1 MCAVASFAPPRRPPA
16 ALRAAP
22 PVPRNPAPVA
32 SISRPSG
39 LGTNLLAHS
48 DLRAPPPPAR
58 PRTPSRAL
66 PGRPLARQGALMSP
80 RRRFALLSLVLTLL
94 VTPSI
99 AAVAGPPGGGKGAEG
114 AAPAAPDK
122 PFQDWKKLT
131 KDAEVMKGYFTI
143 YRKRENLYLELK
155 PAQLNQPVLGI
166 FSFAR
171 GIGSNFLLG
180 GLPLGEYVLE
190 FQRAGDHVLV
200 IDHNTRFVAS
210 GDSAYS
216 RAVDLSI

>member
-1 MCAVASFAPPRRPPA
+1 
-16 ALRAAP
+16 
-22 PVPRNPAPVA
+22 
-32 SISRPSG
+32 
-39 LGTNLLAHS
+39 
-48 DLRAPPPPAR
+48 
-58 PRTPSRAL
+58 
-66 PGRPLARQGALMSP
+66 MSP

-210 GDSAYS
+210 GDSAYA
-216 RAVDLSI
+216 RAVDLSIGSSVLASLKVESESDSSKAVLVDLAPFLVSDLTDLAEFMRSSFPGKTVRFDKERSALGSTRMYPRTSRPRRC